1 LTGEKKMV
9 EVRLENLT
17 KKFEDIK
24 AVDDVSFKVKEGEIL
39 TLLGPSGC
47 GKSTTLRSIAGFYFP
62 EEGKIFFGERD
73 YTKVPPQ
80 ERNTAMVFQ
89 NYALWPH
96 MSVKDNV
103 TYGLKLRKVPREE
116 QISRATNALKM
127 VQMEEYM
134 DRMPLK
140 LSGGQQ
146 QRVAVARCLIV
157 NPDVLLLDEP
167 LSNLDA
173 KLRVETRRDIR
184 ELVKELDLT
193 AIYVTHDQEEALSIS
208 DTIVVMD
215 RGKIRQI
222 GKPQMIWEQPDNS
235 FVGTFIGEANL
246 LELNVAS
253 SYNGSGLLELPD
265 TDRTLKAS
273 YTRELEEKKVAR
285 IVLRPNKFI
294 VDLEENMNEN
304 QIPVKISS
312 LMYHGTYIRMT
323 VKLANGASM
332 VIYHEEDSK
341 TSVRTGQQIYLRV
354 KPENVQAFGSKA
366 F

>member
-1 LTGEKKMV
+1 MV
-9 EVRLENLT
+9 EVRLENVT
-17 KKFEDIK
+17 KMFDDIK
-24 AVDDVSFKVKEGEIL
+24 AVDNVSLTVREGRIL

-47 GKSTTLRSIAGFYFP
+47 GKSTTLRTIAGFYIP
-62 EEGKIFFGERD
+62 NSGKIFFGED
-73 YTKVPPQ
+73 DFTNVPPR

-116 QISRATNALKM
+116 QMKRAKSALEM
-127 VQMEEYM
+127 VQMDEYM

-173 KLRVETRRDIR
+173 KLRVETRKDIR
-184 ELVKELDLT
+184 DLVKELDLT

-208 DTIVVMD
+208 DIIVVMD

-222 GKPQMIWEQPDNS
+222 GKPQEIWEQPENS

-246 LELNVAS
+246 LELNVVS
-253 SYNGSGLLELPD
+253 TQNGIGYLEIPKS
-265 TDRTLKAS
+265 DRKLKAN
-273 YTRELEEKKVAR
+273 YIRDLEINQKAR
-285 IVLRPNKFI
+285 VVLRPNKFI
-294 VDLEENMNEN
+294 VDIEEDLNAN
-304 QIPVKISS
+304 QIPARIRT
-312 LMYHGTYIRMT
+312 LMYHGTYVRMT
-323 VKLANGASM
+323 VRLANGSDM
-332 VIYHEEDSK
+332 IIYHSEDYKISLK
-341 TSVRTGQQIYLRV
+341 VGQMIYLRIN
-354 KPENVQAFGSKA
+354 PEFVLAFGPNSY
-366 F
+366 

>member
-1 LTGEKKMV
+1 MV
-9 EVRLENLT
+9 EVRLENIT
-17 KKFEDIK
+17 KSFEDIK
-24 AVDDVSFKVKEGEIL
+24 AVDDVSFNVKEGEIL

-62 EEGKIFFGERD
+62 EEGKIFFGD
-73 YTKVPPQ
+73 QDFTKVPPQ

-116 QISRATNALKM
+116 QISRTTEALRM
-127 VQMEEYM
+127 VQMEEYI

-173 KLRVETRRDIR
+173 KLRVETRKDIR
-184 ELVKELDLT
+184 DLVKELNLT

-222 GKPQMIWEQPDNS
+222 GKPKAVWEQPDNA

-246 LELNVAS
+246 MKLNVIS
-253 SYNGSGLLELPD
+253 SNNGSGLLELPN
-265 TDRTLKAS
+265 TTRTLQS
-273 YTRELEEKKVAR
+273 DYTRELEEKKLAHV
-285 IVLRPNKFI
+285 VLRPNKFI
-294 VDLEENMNEN
+294 IDMEENINEN
-304 QIPVKISS
+304 QIPVKVNS

-323 VKLANGASM
+323 VKLEGGASL
-332 VIYHEEDSK
+332 VIYNEEDSSN
-341 TSVRTGQQIYLRV
+341 TLHQGQQIYLRV
-354 KPENVQAFGSKA
+354 DPKDVQAFGPKA
-366 F
+366 Y

>member
-1 LTGEKKMV
+1 MV
-9 EVRLENLT
+9 EVRLENVT
-17 KKFEDIK
+17 KMFDDIK
-24 AVDDVSFKVKEGEIL
+24 AVDNVSLTVREGRIL

-47 GKSTTLRSIAGFYFP
+47 GKSTTLRTIAGFYIP
-62 EEGKIFFGERD
+62 NSGKIFFGED
-73 YTKVPPQ
+73 DFTNVPPR

-116 QISRATNALKM
+116 QMKRAKSALEM
-127 VQMEEYM
+127 VQMDEYM

-173 KLRVETRRDIR
+173 KLRVETRKDIR
-184 ELVKELDLT
+184 DLVKELDLT

-208 DTIVVMD
+208 DIIVVMD

-222 GKPQMIWEQPDNS
+222 GKPQEIWEQPENS

-246 LELNVAS
+246 LELNVVS
-253 SYNGSGLLELPD
+253 TQNGTGYLGIPKS
-265 TDRTLKAS
+265 DRKLKAN
-273 YTRELEEKKVAR
+273 YIRDLEVNKKAR
-285 IVLRPNKFI
+285 VVLRPNKFI
-294 VDLEENMNEN
+294 VDVEEDLNAN
-304 QIPVKISS
+304 QIPAQVRT
-312 LMYHGTYIRMT
+312 LMYHGTYVRMT
-323 VKLANGASM
+323 VRLANKSDM
-332 VIYHEEDSK
+332 IIYHSEDYK
-341 TSVRTGQQIYLRV
+341 TSLKVGQMIFLRIN
-354 KPENVQAFGSKA
+354 PEFVLAFGPN
-366 F
+366 